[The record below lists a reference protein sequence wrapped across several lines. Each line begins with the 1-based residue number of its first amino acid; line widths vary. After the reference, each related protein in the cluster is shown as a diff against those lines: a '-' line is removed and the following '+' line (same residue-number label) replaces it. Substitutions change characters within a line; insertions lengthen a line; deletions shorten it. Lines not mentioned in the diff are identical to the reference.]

1 MPRKR
6 KVNKSTEEDN
16 EEIHPPKEEI
26 HPDFTSD
33 IVSSSPGNSTV
44 SDNLNL
50 PIDNNS
56 SDNLET
62 PINDD
67 SDNLNN
73 INHGDDEPRD
83 GDEHER
89 SDNSDSPLIQEDE
102 QTDNQESFDEDR
114 GDGEGSTDPQEEDEE
129 DELTEEDLKNLV
141 DKEGQDDDEEEEE
154 EEGRPIPSSVI
165 IDEPVFL
172 DNDSDDDSDKGS
184 KTLEELDAEH
194 EYKRRLRVND
204 FLIEYAKGINRSID
218 EVADKKG
225 ISPKQAREFLNG
237 YINKVKETVLKQKY
251 PDELIRYYNTGIKED
266 DRRIKIYHVDYL
278 KPLVKK
284 YAQYDINSNI
294 ERLNSNQSDKFI
306 SRQQVSAS
314 SSYEDNPLINS
325 GQQHGRV
332 SNQQQSSSAA
342 GIEYNDVD
350 HLFDGITSL
359 QLIRFGLYNVFGQHA
374 RIKIGNMIGMNP
386 TPYLVDEQKMRN
398 LLNMATGSPQKA
410 EYFIDWLKTNSRYV
424 TQPEG
429 FLRHHGPEMVQPG
442 QQQGQ
447 QQAGLYGA
455 TPYYQNGHSSSYQAD
470 DMDLYYYQQGIYIKG
485 FPPNHPIN
493 IQNLREY
500 REEKAAEKQLKQMD
514 QKMRSAIQMKMLET
528 FDTVGGNKN
537 NSNSFLTPE
546 MMFLMGMG
554 RYRQSGTDETGKP
567 VMVFEPSFGAFGGGG
582 QGQGQGGGSAD
593 SMTSMMG
600 AFKEMVAFMSTMQN
614 QNKNPD
620 MMTQFMQVLMQK
632 ALQPESNRMEEVL
645 KSFEVFQKLKG
656 PEMPQMPGGV
666 ATDPEVIIKTK
677 RMELDRDFGMKRLQ
691 LQEKELDLQ
700 RTRLE
705 AQDKEANQNLQ
716 TLLEGA
722 GQVVPMV
729 LNLAQQ
735 FFMGNRGGVM
745 GGMQGGI
752 PGMQPGGQGAGMMPG
767 GGTPGPGSNPAELI
781 LKMEY
786 EKQKQQREEDAYRKR
801 MEWEE
806 ELRRKNAEAAAMAAM
821 RSPPP
826 GPVQKTETERV
837 VIKEPVVQK
846 QQSYRET
853 EPEDYNESMFA
864 EFPADKL
871 ESIIRQV
878 EKENRKMQRYKAA
891 VETALQN
898 KILNE
903 DYDMFDQKQQIVSA
917 EPHGEKV
924 ITTTKETVTIEQE
937 QEQEQ
942 QQPARDFTEM
952 LDDDGGGTSYRDP
965 DWDGTETEEVI
976 ISDDNADVEQ
986 VGEGGE
992 EKESVDI

>member
-1 MPRKR
+1 MPRKQR
-6 KVNKSTEEDN
+6 KVKEEDN
-16 EEIHPPKEEI
+16 VKEEEI

-33 IVSSSPGNSTV
+33 TVPDSPSNNSIHDENIT
-44 SDNLNL
+44 
-50 PIDNNS
+50 S
-56 SDNLET
+56 SDNLE
-62 PINDD
+62 PSVNDNIENSINET
-67 SDNLNN
+67 SDNSTN
-73 INHGDDEPRD
+73 INYGDDESGAED
-83 GDEHER
+83 GKT
-89 SDNSDSPLIQEDE
+89 SDNYDPGIVQEDE
-102 QTDNQESFDEDR
+102 QTDDQESFEQDI
-114 GDGEGSTDPQEEDEE
+114 GIGSSTDDDEQ
-129 DELTEEDLKNLV
+129 LTEEDLKNLV
-141 DKEGQDDDEEEEE
+141 DKEGQDDDEEEQEDE
-154 EEGRPIPSSVI
+154 RPLPPSVI
-165 IDEPVFL
+165 TADQAL
-172 DNDSDDDSDKGS
+172 YLDSDNNSNS
-184 KTLEELDAEH
+184 SSLEELDAEH
-194 EYKRRLRVND
+194 EYQRRLRVND
-204 FLIEYAKGINRSID
+204 FLIEYAKGVNRSVD

-225 ISPKQAREFLNG
+225 ISSTQAREFLNT

-266 DRRIKIYHVDYL
+266 DKRIKKYHTDYL

-306 SRQQVSAS
+306 SRDQVSS
-314 SSYEDNPLINS
+314 SGFEDNPLINS
-325 GQQHGRV
+325 NSSVTQRV
-332 SNQQQSSSAA
+332 SQAPPLSSS
-342 GIEYNDVD
+342 GLEYNDVD

-359 QLIRFGLYNVFGQHA
+359 QLIRFGLYNVFGQQA

-386 TPYLVDEQKMRN
+386 SPYLTDEQKMRN
-398 LLNMATGSPQKA
+398 LLIMATGSPQKS

-429 FLRHHGPEMVQPG
+429 FLRHQGGSGDMAQG
-442 QQQGQ
+442 GQGQ
-447 QQAGLYGA
+447 GQGGLYGA
-455 TPYYQNGHSSSYQAD
+455 SPYYQNGHSNNSQQPD

-500 REEKAAEKQLKQMD
+500 REEKANEKQLKAMD
-514 QKMRSAIQMKMLET
+514 QRLRSAIQMKMLET
-528 FDTVGGNKN
+528 FDSVGGNKN

-582 QGQGQGGGSAD
+582 QGSGGTGSD

-600 AFKEMVAFMSTMQN
+600 AFKEMVGFMSSIQN
-614 QNKNPD
+614 QNKSPD
-620 MMTQFMQVLMQK
+620 MMAQFMQVLMQK

-656 PEMPQMPGGV
+656 PEMPQMPGV
-666 ATDPEVIIKTK
+666 NVDPEVAIKTK

-700 RTRLE
+700 RARLE
-705 AQDKEANQNLQ
+705 QQDKEANQNLQ

-745 GGMQGGI
+745 GGMQGGN
-752 PGMQPGGQGAGMMPG
+752 PGMQPQPG
-767 GGTPGPGSNPAELI
+767 GGGAPPGTNPAELI

-786 EKQKQQREEDAYRKR
+786 EKQKQQREEEAYRKR

-806 ELRRKNAEAAAMAAM
+806 ELRRKNAEAAYSAHTQHPIQQQ
-821 RSPPP
+821 RE
-826 GPVQKTETERV
+826 TETV
-837 VIKEPVVQK
+837 VIKEPSVQK
-846 QQSYRET
+846 QKHREI
-853 EPEDYNESMFA
+853 EPENYDESMFE
-864 EFPADKL
+864 EFPVDKL
-871 ESIIRQV
+871 ESIIKQV
-878 EKENRKMQRYKAA
+878 EKENRKMQKYKAA

-903 DYDMFDQKQQIVSA
+903 DYNMFDNKQQQ
-917 EPHGEKV
+917 EMPTEQV
-924 ITTTKETVTIEQE
+924 ITTTTKETTKVVEEEPQVK
-937 QEQEQ
+937 
-942 QQPARDFTEM
+942 DFTEM
-952 LDDDGGGTSYRDP
+952 LDETSYRDP

-976 ISDDNADVEQ
+976 IDE
-986 VGEGGE
+986 GENEE